1 VLLAMMMTAKCS
13 EKKRSHR
20 FLATTQ
26 EIQAWKA
33 GISSML
39 IKAHGTLRSITQ
51 TQISY
56 HLLEGKKAVASFQ
69 MVPTSEE
76 E

>member
-20 FLATTQ
+20 FLAITQ

-33 GISSML
+33 EISSMP
-39 IKAHGTLRSITQ
+39 IKAHGTLRKIL
-51 TQISY
+51 Y
-56 HLLEGKKAVASFQ
+56 HLLEGKKAAASFQ
-69 MVPTSEE
+69 MVPTSEKE
-76 E
+76 